1 MKTGGRKPKKR
12 AGELTYRR
20 ILSCGLIAGLR
31 TEEINRMKPG
41 MVLDLYGYRQMYDA
55 GRM

>member
-1 MKTGGRKPKKR
+1 M
-12 AGELTYRR
+12 TYRR

-41 MVLDLYGYRQMYDA
+41 LVLDLFGYRQAYDS